1 MLYASI
7 SLYTIQGDATGWE
20 HGPWLHGP
28 PITVLRWQWV
38 PHYAGGLFLL
48 LPTRLGLSVAT
59 PWPRDPWVFFFHLS
73 LIVRFGQ
80 VLPTNDPKFSSILL
94 HPHHPPCFLPT
105 CAHYKFVCFRM
116 LKVNGVSISG
126 IANKLSLL
134 CQVWPWWQQLQK
146 TLFGEGFWS
155 WGLNENDGHDQLAVC
170 AMRRREN
177 VAACWVS
184 SLSHYKGVSLG
195 SATEFNIIWKQIFN
209 SLTL

>member
-1 MLYASI
+1 MPLGENMGPGSMAPRLLYLDGRECLTTQVACFYFFLPDLASV
-7 SLYTIQGDATGWE
+7 
-20 HGPWLHGP
+20 WLHP
-28 PITVLRWQWV
+28 
-38 PHYAGGLFLL
+38 GLE
-48 LPTRLGLSVAT
+48 T
-59 PWPRDPWVFFFHLS
+59 PGFFFHLS

-80 VLPTNDPKFSSILL
+80 VLPTNDSKFSSILL
-94 HPHHPPCFLPT
+94 HPHHPPCFLPP